1 MNGRRSRK
9 ETAAPAAVAFPAPI
23 EKGIVIPP
31 SGILSNSGRKP
42 FYPFGDLKEVGDSFF
57 INLDDHSDW
66 REEKGM
72 ARMTLKR
79 LQSSCYAASYHYRRG
94 KGNEGKNFTT
104 RMYTTP
110 EEGVRVWRIA

>member
-1 MNGRRSRK
+1 MHGRRSRQ

-23 EKGIVIPP
+23 EKGIAIPP
-31 SGILSNSGRKP
+31 VGTTTNAGRKP
-42 FYPFGDLKEVGDSFF
+42 FFPFRELKEVGDSFF